1 MDHRRNFRIVLTDGR
16 AAAGD
21 RRTHLHLR
29 RTHRRCAA
37 ARGHGAGSRLSV
49 DRVLFSA
56 RRPSRD
62 GVPPRPGRSPRC
74 DSSWHPPR
82 DRLSALRACRES
94 GKKYRHREDERPCNS
109 AQTLLAADCDLEGRF
124 RLASRQSG
132 LLLGTDS
139 DIRGVGS
146 VLLPYI
152 HRVAGRRSD
161 GGEADEMLTSV
172 TAAVGAETAKSG
184 QDKQERVIRR
194 VLFGFRH
201 GHSVFS
207 TSPRCPCTNGHH
219 RPCPRNHSRPSR
231 SRASG

>member
-1 MDHRRNFRIVLTDGR
+1 MTGDIITVIARIGLGSICIAHGWQKFNEWTVAGTSESFSQMGVPLPGI
-16 AAAGD
+16 AAPISTFVEHTGGA
-21 RRTHLHLR
+21 LLL
-29 RTHRRCAA
+29 AA
-37 ARGHGAGSRLSV
+37 MGPGLGSASTV
-49 DRVLFSA
+49 FSSPA

-82 DRLSALRACRES
+82 DRLSALLACREP
-94 GKKYRHREDERPCNS
+94 GKKYRHRENERPCDS
-109 AQTLLAADCDLEGRF
+109 ARTLLAADCDLEGRF

-161 GGEADEMLTSV
+161 GGEADEMLTYV

-184 QDKQERVIRR
+184 QDKQERGRR
-194 VLFGFRH
+194 DRAVDDTS
-201 GHSVFS
+201 GHFL
-207 TSPRCPCTNGHH
+207 
-219 RPCPRNHSRPSR
+219 
-231 SRASG
+231 